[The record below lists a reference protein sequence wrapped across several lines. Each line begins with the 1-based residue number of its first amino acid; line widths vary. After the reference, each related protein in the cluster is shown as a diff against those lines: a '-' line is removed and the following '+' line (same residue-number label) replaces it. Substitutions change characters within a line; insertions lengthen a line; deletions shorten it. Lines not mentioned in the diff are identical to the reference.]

1 MGRSFRLLDSIKII
15 GHYDHQ
21 FVASSMR
28 RQHREGEVFTM
39 TQGNGSIGWIGLGA
53 MGGAMARRVAAAGF
67 PLIVHDKRSEAMAPL
82 EAMGASVASSAA
94 AVAEAADIVFVCL
107 ASEEASLSVATEI
120 FAVTDK
126 PGIYVEHSTLTPRT
140 MNQLAAMAAAA
151 GVTFLDAPVSGS
163 KVAREAG
170 QLSVMVGGDDA
181 AMARIR
187 PILDTVGSK
196 IFHLGAVGT
205 GSVAKI
211 SNNLIALTNL
221 LSVMQGLLL
230 GVKQG
235 IPMERLRDAVMAGT
249 ATSPIV
255 AHVANLYISRSYRS
269 TEAPEAIMRL
279 VIKDLMLA
287 KELADDSGVRI
298 DLGLRAMEVWQEAV
312 DAGLGE
318 TELFTMIDYLEG
330 GR

>member
-1 MGRSFRLLDSIKII
+1 
-15 GHYDHQ
+15 
-21 FVASSMR
+21 
-28 RQHREGEVFTM
+28 M
-39 TQGNGSIGWIGLGA
+39 TDRIGWIGLGA
-53 MGGAMARRVAAAGF
+53 MGGAMAKRVADAGF
-67 PLIVHDKRSEAMAPL
+67 PIIVHDLRAEAMAPF
-82 EAMGASVASSAA
+82 ATRAASARE
-94 AVAEAADIVFVCL
+94 VAEQADMVFVCL
-107 ASEEASLSVATEI
+107 ASEAASLAVAAEI
-120 FAVTDK
+120 CAATSK
-126 PGIYVEHSTLTPRT
+126 PQVYVEHSTLTPRT
-140 MNQLAAMAAAA
+140 MQQLAGMAAAA
-151 GVTFLDAPVSGS
+151 GIAFLDAPVSGS

-170 QLSVMVGGDDA
+170 QLSVMVGGPDA

-187 PILDTVGSK
+187 PVLETVGSK

-230 GVKQG
+230 GVRNG

-249 ATSPIV
+249 ASSPIV
-255 AHVANLYISRSYRS
+255 AHVANLYISKSYRT
-269 TEAPEAIMRL
+269 TEAPEALLYL

-287 KELADDSGVRI
+287 KELAEGSNLRM

-318 TELFTMIDYLEG
+318 TELFTMLDFLEPST
-330 GR
+330 